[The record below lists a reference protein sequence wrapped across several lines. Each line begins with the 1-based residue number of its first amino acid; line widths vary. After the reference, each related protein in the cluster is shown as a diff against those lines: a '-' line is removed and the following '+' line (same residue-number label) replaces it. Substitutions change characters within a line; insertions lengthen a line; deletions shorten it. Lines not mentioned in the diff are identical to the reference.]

1 MAHSQFF
8 SISSVY
14 DCFQRLIVDLNSCS
28 RDYITHKTKN
38 IYILTLYW
46 KSLQTPDLEHRRRVK
61 LGNNDF
67 SLSHYLKIHIFKVD
81 KHRTKSSLLKYLD
94 TFSVVLHL
102 FLGQIKNIARLVLS
116 VFFRAI
122 PQFWRVITSYSLPLT
137 CSVSV
142 WPFTCSEEFVVL
154 GRGLIVIL
162 IMYSETGFGGRA
174 FYSQNNTVRIG
185 DFQKIRW
192 IRWLSLIPRSVS
204 HYWSLLKPEYLG

>member
-14 DCFQRLIVDLNSCS
+14 NCFQRLIVDLNSCS

-46 KSLQTPDLEHRRRVK
+46 KSLQIPDLGRRRGVK

-67 SLSHYLKIHIFKVD
+67 SISHHLKIHIFEVD
-81 KHRTKSSLLKYLD
+81 KHRAKSSLLNYPD

-102 FLGQIKNIARLVLS
+102 FLVQIRNMARLVLL
-116 VFFRAI
+116 VFFRAV
-122 PQFWRVITSYSLPLT
+122 PQCWRVINSCSLPLT
-137 CSVSV
+137 CSVNV
-142 WPFTCSEEFVVL
+142 WPFTCSKEFVVL
-154 GRGLIVIL
+154 GRRLIVIS
-162 IMYSETGFGGRA
+162 IMHSETGFGGRA
-174 FYSQNNTVRIG
+174 FYSQSNTVRIG
-185 DFQKIRW
+185 DFQKIKW